1 MGVANASWAWLKG
14 RRPRPS
20 RPVFTME
27 GAWLKRGKGRGSQGN
42 RRGVAKG
49 GVARKGRVAPL
60 PARSCGSAMGQRGGG
75 GRPHGKDGTGGGPR
89 VGGGGG
95 PLGSGSPKLPTP
107 PPPPNLWGCWV
118 WDPRLWGL
126 TDLGGQIRPPLMG
139 LLAPG
144 LPLMGSVQC
153 GDPRL
158 GETSPLCPIAVPLA
172 PHDCPIAVP
181 TVPHSCPQRAP
192 WMPHS
197 CPIADA
203 IVPHSCPPPP
213 TPRAEEDR
221 GGGGAFKAP
230 SLPGPRAQ
238 WGCVGCGHGGQ
249 R

>member
-1 MGVANASWAWLKG
+1 MARREIGVASPKEAWPGRDASLLY
-14 RRPRPS
+14 RP
-20 RPVFTME
+20 
-27 GAWLKRGKGRGSQGN
+27 GAAG
-42 RRGVAKG
+42 
-49 GVARKGRVAPL
+49 APW
-60 PARSCGSAMGQRGGG
+60 GSAGV
-75 GRPHGKDGTGGGPR
+75 GGGPTAKTVR
-89 VGGGGG
+89 EGGRGWGGGAVGFGVPQITDPPSPPQLMGLLGLGPPALGPDRFGG
-95 PLGSGSPKLPTP
+95 
-107 PPPPNLWGCWV
+107 
-118 WDPRLWGL
+118 
-126 TDLGGQIRPPLMG
+126 TDKTPLMG

>member
-1 MGVANASWAWLKG
+1 MARREIGVASPKEAWPGRDASLLY
-14 RRPRPS
+14 RP
-20 RPVFTME
+20 
-27 GAWLKRGKGRGSQGN
+27 GAAG
-42 RRGVAKG
+42 
-49 GVARKGRVAPL
+49 APW
-60 PARSCGSAMGQRGGG
+60 GSAGV
-75 GRPHGKDGTGGGPR
+75 GGGPTAKTVR
-89 VGGGGG
+89 EGGRGWGGGG